1 MTEVRRGLTDLTW
14 PKSTER
20 LVLRPMTADD
30 VDAVWVYRSEPEAST
45 WLERLDTERDS
56 IEQHLL
62 NRDGDPQLVAE
73 FDDDVI
79 GDLMIAVRDGWS
91 QEEVRD
97 SAAGVEAELGWVFTP
112 EQGGNG
118 LATEA
123 VEEVLRICFEDLGLR
138 RVVADCFDGNE
149 PSWRLMERVGMR
161 REGHAVR
168 ESLHREHGWLDRYSY
183 ALLADDWRARSR

>member
-1 MTEVRRGLTDLTW
+1 
-14 PKSTER
+14 
-20 LVLRPMTADD
+20 MTADD
-30 VDAVWVYRSEPEAST
+30 VDAVWVYRSEPEASE
-45 WLERLDTERDS
+45 WLERLDSERDS

-62 NRDGDPQLVAE
+62 HRDGDPQLVVE

-79 GDLMIAVRDGWS
+79 GDLMIAVQDGWS
-91 QEEVRD
+91 QAEVGD

-183 ALLADDWRARSR
+183 ALLADDWRARPR

>member
-14 PKSTER
+14 PKRTDR

-62 NRDGDPQLVAE
+62 NRDGDPQLVVE

-183 ALLADDWRARSR
+183 ALLADDWRARPR

>member
-1 MTEVRRGLTDLTW
+1 MTEARRGLTDLTW
-14 PKSTER
+14 PRRTDR

-30 VDAVWVYRSEPEAST
+30 VDAVWVYRSEPEASQ

-62 NRDGDPQLVAE
+62 NRDGDPQLVVE
-73 FDDDVI
+73 LDDDVV

-91 QEEVRD
+91 QAEVSD
-97 SAAGVEAELGWVFTP
+97 SAAGAEAELGWVFAP
-112 EQGGNG
+112 DHGGNG

-138 RVVADCFDGNE
+138 RVVADCFDDNE

-168 ESLHREHGWLDRYSY
+168 DSLHRERGWCDRFTY